1 MLNLHYGVKKLLFV
15 LFSLNYSI
23 STQVNVSI
31 IILINVLVYKMPKNW
46 ENVLVFSK
54 TQDAYLNVK
63 KPENIQII
71 LKWLID

>member
-15 LFSLNYSI
+15 